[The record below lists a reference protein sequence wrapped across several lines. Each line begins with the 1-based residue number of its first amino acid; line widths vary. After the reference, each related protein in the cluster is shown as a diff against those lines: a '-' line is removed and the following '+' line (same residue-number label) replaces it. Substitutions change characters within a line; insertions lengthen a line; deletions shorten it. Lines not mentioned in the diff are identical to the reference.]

1 MNKNAIAVAILNA
14 SAENAPVGIAML
26 AATAVDDGWYQLLP
40 AGRFR
45 SRDGRPEDVPDGW
58 LMNAGIA
65 ARLIAGVRALGQDV
79 LIDYEH
85 NQLRKM
91 QKDVALPPES
101 LAAAGWFNADEMQW
115 RENEGL
121 FIKPRW
127 TPAAR
132 LRIDNGEFGYLSAVF
147 PYAANGEPTALRM
160 AALTNDPGATGM
172 KRLAALAAKFPDN
185 SPQQESLPMNEKLRQ
200 LLARLG
206 ITVPEKAEITDEQA
220 TAALSAFDVIKAN
233 AGKVA
238 ALSAELE
245 TARTASAGAVD
256 LTKYV
261 PVEAY
266 NAVRKQL
273 AEVSGQ
279 HSTATLSAVLDKAEQ
294 EGRIFKC
301 ERGYFEQLGGQIGV
315 AALSAQ
321 FDQKQP
327 IAALSAMQTVTTPGV
342 EQSQKERL
350 AALSAD
356 EKAAAKALGI
366 TDAEYQKLKE
376 DEKA

>member
-1 MNKNAIAVAILNA
+1 MNKNAIAIAILNA
-14 SAENAPVGIAML
+14 SAESKPVGIAML
-26 AATAVDDGWYQLLP
+26 AATAGEDGWYQLLP

-45 SRDGRPEDVPDGW
+45 SRDGRPEDVPEGW
-58 LMNAGIA
+58 LMNADIA

-91 QKDVALPPES
+91 QKDIALPPDT
-101 LAAAGWFNADEMQW
+101 LAAAGWFGADEMQW
-115 RENEGL
+115 RENAGL

-132 LRIDNGEFGYLSAVF
+132 ERIANDEFGYLSAVF
-147 PYAANGEPTALRM
+147 PYAANGEPTSLRM

-172 KRLAALAAKFPDN
+172 KRLAALAATLPDD
-185 SPQQESLPMNEKLRQ
+185 SPQQEKKTMNEKLRQ

-206 ITVPEKAEITDEQA
+206 IIVPENADITDEQA
-220 TAALSAFDVIKAN
+220 VAALSAFDSIKTE

-238 ALSAELE
+238 VLSAELE
-245 TARTASAGAVD
+245 NARTASAGAVD
-256 LTKYV
+256 LTQYV
-261 PVEAY
+261 PIKTY
-266 NAVRKQL
+266 NAVCNKL

-301 ERGYFEQLGGQIGV
+301 EREYMEQLGAQIGV

-321 FDQKQP
+321 LDKKQP
-327 IAALSAMQTVTTPGV
+327 IAALSAMQTTTVSGTNQPL
-342 EQSQKERL
+342 KERL

-356 EKAAAKALGI
+356 EKSAAKALGL
-366 TDAEYQKLKE
+366 TEAEYQKFKE
-376 DEKA
+376 GEKA